1 LPRPGDDRV
10 HLGVLR
16 KLFFD
21 DLWNIQQFYI
31 DKFAVVLIYRSESD
45 QGCTSFFGSQSRVG
59 S

>member
-31 DKFAVVLIYRSESD
+31 DTFAVVLIYRSESD
-45 QGCTSFFGSQSRVG
+45 QRCTSSFGSQSRVG